1 MEKRIILKDKE
12 IKYIYKR
19 LRLAKSLTITV
30 KPDAS
35 VMVTTPYFFPMNVVE
50 HALRKQAD
58 WVLEKIVHFE
68 SNKNMFMSELGDRE
82 YQRYKEKAKAFI
94 ISQAE
99 ELNKT
104 YKFAYNRIS
113 VRNQSTV
120 WGSCS
125 QNKNLNF
132 NFKLYFLPGH
142 LAEYVIAHEL
152 CHLQELN
159 HSKDFWALVEQTIP
173 DYKQRVKE
181 LKKRH

>member
-1 MEKRIILKDKE
+1 MEKSIVLKDKE

-19 LRLAKSLTITV
+19 LRQAKSLTITV

-35 VMVTTPYFFPMNVVE
+35 VMVTTPYFFPMNFVE

-58 WVLEKIVHFE
+58 WVLAKILHFE
-68 SNKNMFMSELGDRE
+68 NTKDEVFAGLGERE
-82 YQRYKEKAKAFI
+82 YQRYKERAKQFI
-94 ISQAE
+94 ISQVE
-99 ELNKT
+99 ELNKI
-104 YKFAYNRIS
+104 YNFDYHRIS

-132 NFKLYFLPGH
+132 NYKLYFLPGH

-152 CHLQELN
+152 CHLQKLN
-159 HSKDFWALVEQTIP
+159 HSKEFWGLVAKTIP
-173 DYKQRVKE
+173 DYKQRIAE
-181 LKKRH
+181 LKKRY